1 VLRFSIVIPN
11 YNSGAILERAIRSLL
26 MQEYPALQLV
36 LADGGSSDESRAII
50 ERHRALFD
58 PLISEPDRG
67 QADGLNKGFAAARG
81 DVFGWL
87 CADDE
92 LLPGA
97 LHHVDELLRAHPDVD
112 VVVGHCERVWADGTT
127 TTTRADPEA
136 WQKIGVQN
144 VIDQPSVFWR
154 AALHRRLGPLDS
166 GYHLAFDW
174 DYWCRMQRAG
184 ARLLTTDRLLS
195 RFHFSIDN
203 KTATAGPRFAAEAFQ
218 ILRRYGPAGGALAY
232 VYRFLYRHFDLKG
245 CYDQPPT
252 CSRARG
258 AVFVLALAV
267 LKRLVSE
274 RLLFMY
280 NWHFASCQQRQLKWW

>member
-1 VLRFSIVIPN
+1 MLRFSIVIPN
-11 YNSGAILERAIRSLL
+11 YNSGAILERAIRSLRA
-26 MQEYPALQLV
+26 QEYPALQVV
-36 LADGGSSDESRAII
+36 LADGGSSDESRAVI
-50 ERHRALFD
+50 ERYRSLFD
-58 PLISEPDRG
+58 PLIMEPDRG

-92 LLPGA
+92 LLPGT
-97 LHHVDELLRAHPDVD
+97 LHHVDELLRARSEVD
-112 VVVGHCERVWADGTT
+112 VVVGQCERVWEDGTT
-127 TTTRADPEA
+127 VITPADPES

-154 AALHRRLGPLDS
+154 AALHRRLGPLDT

-184 ARLLTTDRLLS
+184 ARLATTDRVLS
-195 RFHFSIDN
+195 RFHFSADN
-203 KTATAGPRFAAEAFQ
+203 KTATAGPRFVAEAFR
-218 ILRRYGPAGGALAY
+218 IVRRYGPVGGALAY

-245 CYDQPPT
+245 CYDRPPT
-252 CSRARG
+252 CSRLRG
-258 AVFVLALAV
+258 ALFVLALAT
-267 LKRLVSE
+267 LKPLVSE